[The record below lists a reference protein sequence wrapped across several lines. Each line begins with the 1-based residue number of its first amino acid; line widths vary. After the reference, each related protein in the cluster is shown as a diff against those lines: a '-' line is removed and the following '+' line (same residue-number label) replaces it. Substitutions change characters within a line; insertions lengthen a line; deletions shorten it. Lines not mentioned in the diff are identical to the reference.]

1 MKKIILPAAAA
12 VITAAL
18 SLFTHSGVANAQEL
32 SDAILSL
39 PASTI
44 HAVNTE
50 VSTGVNTGGNI
61 GVSPEISSEIS
72 TVSPATPTV
81 PVDSVLSFLSGSLML
96 AGRDI
101 LSLSQRSSDM
111 NTRLVDSVIDPLDD
125 DDSTVTLPDLLE
137 QLKPLAA
144 APLAILVCAI
154 PGSIFGA
161 GAGALAGTILAA
173 AAVAFAGVV
182 SSAALVESPF
192 IIAGLGVSLLPSM
205 VAGVASHFLRL
216 LSSLTTAVMEVTWP
230 FWFHGGL
237 AMFLIGISG
246 EALGVKTIKTGV
258 GSPIFTAGVVMMV
271 LGLLPGIAF
280 TAVGAFFGLA
290 HLLHLLS
297 IVILCGVT
305 APLATLG
312 IFPALTLGAF
322 SAGKAAVLAL
332 PTGIVVGFAAGGV
345 LGGITASVLAILTI
359 AAIVIAKI
367 SRLEDDAAKSNDD
380 YFMVPSSYALVA

>member
-173 AAVAFAGVV
+173 AAVAFAGV

-345 LGGITASVLAILTI
+345 LGGITASVLVILTI

>member
-173 AAVAFAGVV
+173 AAVAFAGV

-205 VAGVASHFLRL
+205 VAGVA
-216 LSSLTTAVMEVTWP
+216 
-230 FWFHGGL
+230 
-237 AMFLIGISG
+237 AM
-246 EALGVKTIKTGV
+246 
-258 GSPIFTAGVVMMV
+258 
-271 LGLLPGIAF
+271 
-280 TAVGAFFGLA
+280 
-290 HLLHLLS
+290 
-297 IVILCGVT
+297 
-305 APLATLG
+305 
-312 IFPALTLGAF
+312 
-322 SAGKAAVLAL
+322 
-332 PTGIVVGFAAGGV
+332 
-345 LGGITASVLAILTI
+345 
-359 AAIVIAKI
+359 
-367 SRLEDDAAKSNDD
+367 AAKGRRCGRAPTAAPQTKP
-380 YFMVPSSYALVA
+380 VKK